1 VSDPTPTWL
10 TPRSD
15 PAILHPII
23 NTVPLL
29 CKARPT
35 LAPLLVG
42 SLTSWTPAALEA
54 SGRQPM
60 HIRSVEKTLRM
71 VINHLTRHPPLAAF
85 IAQLNEALV
94 RQKQRMEVAFVSEQ
108 TARKARKA
116 VLPAQAQVLGKHP
129 GEAESS
135 AQAAKRARYEV
146 QAGTMEGRG
155 VVFDVSTFPIEA
167 VIDVVMEGLQ
177 VVSSE
182 DLQRAF
188 EVSECRSDMT
198 LTEERPPSTV
208 RGTSRR
214 GARPG
219 AGSGNWIRSQGGGRG
234 GGAQPARDGDG

>member
-1 VSDPTPTWL
+1 
-10 TPRSD
+10 
-15 PAILHPII
+15 
-23 NTVPLL
+23 
-29 CKARPT
+29 
-35 LAPLLVG
+35 
-42 SLTSWTPAALEA
+42 
-54 SGRQPM
+54 M

-146 QAGTMEGRG
+146 QAGTMERR
-155 VVFDVSTFPIEA
+155 